1 MSLTLIF
8 TFYIPFEQ
16 NENDFCENDFC
27 RSWKIVIRSFLI
39 IFFSVY
45 CCSTNRNCLCMWSS
59 SKCKKKI
66 TNERTHLHC
75 LFINIT
81 INIIIIIAIAFI
93 LYIYFLFCLMYT
105 STTVTWKS
113 FFCLH
118 FPFAFFHISFTFN
131 VYLIFMLKRINFL
144 FYSFSSSVFVLF
156 WSRLTFIFFFS
167 FSSSVVQ
174 FALTMLRWNRE
185 KEPVIAAVAY
195 FRCIHFFS

>member
-75 LFINIT
+75 FFINIT

-113 FFCLH
+113 FFL
-118 FPFAFFHISFTFN
+118 S
-131 VYLIFMLKRINFL
+131 
-144 FYSFSSSVFVLF
+144 SFSFRLFPHFIHFQCLPNFHVKTYKFSLLFIFIQCFRSVLVSFD
-156 WSRLTFIFFFS
+156 FIFFFS